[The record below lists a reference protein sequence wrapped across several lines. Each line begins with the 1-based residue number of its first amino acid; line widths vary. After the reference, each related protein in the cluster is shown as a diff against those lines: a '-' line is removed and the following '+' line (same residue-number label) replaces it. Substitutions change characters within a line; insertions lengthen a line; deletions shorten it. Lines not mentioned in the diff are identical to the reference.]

1 MKTTIKVRKF
11 WGNLNPVT
19 KKIDSNKIYSRKQKF
34 QKKFDG
40 EWILLYLV
48 STMIE
53 GLIAVNKVT
62 VTKPISIEGDLYIE
76 VAVPNGWDDV
86 KKLVNKVIEVNS
98 LDFNYTGWNS
108 DRNIACFKHNHRTIG
123 IIKN

>member
-40 EWILLYLV
+40 EWICLYLV

-62 VTKPISIEGDLYIE
+62 VTKPVSIEGDLYIE
-76 VAVPNGWDDV
+76 VAVPNGWQSV
-86 KKLVNKVIEVNS
+86 KEIMNKVIEVNNI
-98 LDFNYTGWNS
+98 DFCYTGWNS
-108 DRNIACFKHNHRTIG
+108 DKCIAYFRHNHRTIG